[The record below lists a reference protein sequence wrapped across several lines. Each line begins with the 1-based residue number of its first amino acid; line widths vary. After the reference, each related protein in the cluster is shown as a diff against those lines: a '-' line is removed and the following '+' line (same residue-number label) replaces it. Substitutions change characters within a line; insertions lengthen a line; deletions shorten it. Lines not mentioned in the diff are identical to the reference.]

1 MRRMGVPVVLPSKYP
16 ERIFI
21 LSASFRGVVI
31 LLWPGRRLSSATCI
45 SSSVIRIP
53 GGQPSTTTPTAPPW
67 DSPKVVILN
76 NCPKLFP
83 AIFEYYTLGAFLRC
97 GAPASRSPY
106 AIYGSVSPPPSPPP
120 PLLLFSP
127 PPPPPPPPH
136 TSTQI
141 FFFSPLYSPPPFS
154 RCLGWGGGGGKAA
167 H

>member
-106 AIYGSVSPPPSPPP
+106 AIYGSCAAFPAPRTASKPIYFRIFIVYPFFPIVLALPR
-120 PLLLFSP
+120 
-127 PPPPPPPPH
+127 
-136 TSTQI
+136 TSAQATYQ
-141 FFFSPLYSPPPFS
+141 
-154 RCLGWGGGGGKAA
+154 R
-167 H
+167 

>member
-1 MRRMGVPVVLPSKYP
+1 MSRMGVPVVLPSKYP

-45 SSSVIRIP
+45 SSSVISIP

-97 GAPASRSPY
+97 WG
-106 AIYGSVSPPPSPPP
+106 PPSRPPATVFNSP
-120 PLLLFSP
+120 SRP
-127 PPPPPPPPH
+127 PPPPPPL
-136 TSTQI
+136 T
-141 FFFSPLYSPPPFS
+141 PLYFF
-154 RCLGWGGGGGKAA
+154 LFII
-167 H
+167 